1 MINPKDTSTDT
12 PLTINETIA
21 QLQHALRDY
30 IEATYHVSDLQMVA
44 QRKALLDEE
53 GVIYQRP
60 YIESTPRYEAGAPF
74 ADIAGLHPTIG
85 ALFTNLSERTD
96 DQKPLLFNPPYTHQA
111 DAIAETLVRAR
122 SLIVM
127 TGTGSGK
134 TESFLMP
141 ILGKLA
147 LEAST
152 KPKVFK
158 EQSAVRALILYP
170 MNALVNDQLGRL
182 RLLFGDRRV
191 GKQFKDWAGRPL
203 RFARYT
209 SRTLYPGVRTAKKDG
224 VRLAPLDRYYVE
236 HLRRAA
242 GDPSIDQAHS
252 EQLVKEL
259 KARGKWPA
267 KPDLVKWYGA
277 PGTRW
282 FDEKS
287 QRFKRCVALPD
298 DQELWTRHEVHD
310 APPDVLVTNYSML
323 EYMLMRP
330 LERSIFDATKA
341 WLTANPNEQM
351 MLVLDE
357 AHLYRGAGGSEV
369 ALLIRRVTQ
378 RLGILPSRLQVICT
392 TASFDKHSEAPSFA
406 AQLTGKDASD
416 FTPIVGTLL
425 LRKNAST
432 GSTSDAEM
440 LASIVLPNF
449 YSSDRSLR
457 AAEAKKATDYLSMP
471 MVEAEVEKSLY
482 AALCDFPPMSELI
495 NRTMKAAQPVNELAT
510 IIFPGTESR
519 LAERAVTS
527 LLAIGSAARLRPD
540 EAGLLPCRIHAFFRG
555 LPGLWVC
562 MDPHCTARGN
572 SDHGSAG
579 KLYAQPSKDV
589 CECGA
594 RVLELFTCRQ
604 CGTLYARAY
613 TDDLQNPQYLWSEPG
628 QVLQSATGLDTP
640 LEPIDLLLEEPP
652 AASQLVQAAEFD
664 LVTGRLD
671 TPNRGDRWR
680 TVYIKRDRTTAV
692 DDSEGSSET
701 TDSGLGEFKPCA
713 ACEQFAAYGRSSVQD
728 HQTKGDQP
736 FQALVTKQIQIQPPG
751 PMEATPLAP
760 LRGRK
765 VLIFS
770 DSRQTAA
777 RLAPNIQKYSTQD
790 ALRPLICEG
799 FRHLQSFPS
808 LAPLLSLDDV
818 YLAVLLSAKRLDVR
832 LRPELKAGE
841 GFNEEPLVSK
851 YVLQNPNG
859 NEARLLQL
867 MKRMTAISPPESL
880 FSAML
885 SAFDD
890 RYYGLEALA
899 LASIVEQDAR
909 REDIYQLP
917 TIPGLAESD
926 DEKLQLV
933 RLWLRQWQRLGFWL
947 GRMPQGWELDRVKTA
962 SGLFPKQTT
971 RILRDAN
978 ARTLF
983 NDKWIPRLRDLFCE
997 TVSDKDKKFRLKG
1010 NELSLSIG
1018 GTWAYCRTCQTA
1030 QRPGLRNSH
1039 CVACGADKAAIIDP
1053 ETDLIFTSRKGYYR
1067 ASTIGA
1073 LASPRTSPL
1082 SLIAAEHTA
1091 QLGSAQ
1097 ADDVFS
1103 KAEENELLFQDVDL
1117 GVDDEDHIRPAIDI
1131 LSCTTTMEVGIDI
1144 GALSGVSL
1152 RNMPPSRANYQQRA
1166 GRAGRRGNAVAT
1178 VTTFGSADSHD
1189 EHFFSSPA
1197 AMISGRVDDPRLTLD
1212 NKDIIRRHVFAFVL
1226 QRYHQERIPVFDPDL
1241 PPSLFAVLGSTVAFS
1256 SPTSR
1261 LNREDFEKWLKTN
1274 ESELRAQINSWIP
1287 KEFAGSPRASLLGEL
1302 VANCLHDIDKAL
1314 HYEAGEK
1321 QPATSDESDDASS
1334 ATGEADDEADVAPT
1348 APNLLDR
1355 LLYKGVLPRYAFPTD
1370 VATFYVF
1377 DRKRSDRFRPVY
1389 RFTPSQGLSVALSQY
1404 APGKEVWISGKQY
1417 RSGAIY
1423 SPSWEERSDAWKNRR
1438 VYFECVVCGYAR
1450 TFPLSQAESKET
1462 RDCPACNGGGTFG
1475 IARYWL
1481 RPPGFAHPAY
1491 DGEETSP
1498 DDQPARSYATRAKLA
1513 APTPADAEAWL
1524 PINERM
1530 KMYHLKDHLLVTNR
1544 GPAEEGYD
1552 YCTSCGIIEPA
1563 SSPSSRLNGIHRK
1576 PYVDEKEPD
1585 CKGGYVTRGIVLG
1598 TDFITD
1604 VLLVSLTVDKPLDL
1618 TPSSL
1623 TTTIA
1628 LRTLC
1633 EALSKAACLLLDL
1646 EPAELQAEFRPALTP
1661 LGARGLQMELY
1672 LYDTLAGGAG
1682 FCKQIEALGERV
1694 FTRALEILETCAEHC
1709 DRSCYRCLRSYKNK
1723 FDHEYLDRHVG
1734 TALLRYLLRGEQPTW
1749 DASRLEASREI
1760 IFQDLLRQNHPDVKI
1775 RRNETVALSDDLSVV
1790 APIYVERKDG
1800 IKAIIDVSGAM
1811 TPRVPADP
1819 ILAENAEFCFTP
1831 IWCVEELRVRRNLPR
1846 AAKDIWERLGL

>member
-1 MINPKDTSTDT
+1 MIEPIDTNVEI
-12 PLTINETIA
+12 PLTINETVA

-30 IEATYHVSDLQMVA
+30 IEATYHISDLQMVA
-44 QRKALLDEE
+44 QRKALLNEE

-60 YIESTPRYEAGAPF
+60 YIESTPRYEAGLPF
-74 ADIAGLHPTIG
+74 ADIPGLHPTVG
-85 ALFTNLSERTD
+85 AFFTKLSERTNG
-96 DQKPLLFNPPYTHQA
+96 QKPLLFNPPYTHQA
-111 DAIAETLVRAR
+111 DAIGETLVRGR

-152 KPKVFK
+152 KPKVFE
-158 EQSAVRALILYP
+158 EQKAVRALILYP

-182 RLLFGDRRV
+182 RLLFGDKRV
-191 GKQFKDWAGRPL
+191 GKQFRDWAGRPL

-224 VRLAPLDRYYVE
+224 VRLAPIDKYYVE
-236 HLRRAA
+236 HLRRSS
-242 GDPSIDQAHS
+242 GDVSPDQAHS
-252 EQLVKEL
+252 DQLVKEL
-259 KARGKWPA
+259 QARGKWPA
-267 KPDLVKWYGA
+267 KPDLVKWFGA

-341 WLTANPNEQM
+341 WLAANPDEQM

-369 ALLIRRVTQ
+369 ALLIRRLTQ
-378 RLGILPSRLQVICT
+378 RLGIPPRRLQVICT

-406 AQLTGKDASD
+406 AQLTGKEATD

-425 LRKNAST
+425 LRKNGNA
-432 GSTSDAEM
+432 GSASDAEM

-449 YSSDRSLR
+449 YSSDRSIR

-471 MVEAEVEKSLY
+471 MVEGEIEKSLC
-482 AALCDFPPMSELI
+482 AALSDFPPMSELV
-495 NRTMKAAQPVNELAT
+495 NRTMKTALPVNELAT
-510 IIFPGTESR
+510 VIFPGIESR
-519 LAERAVTS
+519 LAERAITS
-527 LLAIGSAARLRPD
+527 LLAIGSAARQRPD

-562 MDPHCTARGN
+562 MDPNCTVRGN
-572 SDHGSAG
+572 SEFASAG

-613 TDDLQNPQYLWSEPG
+613 TDDLENPQYLWSEPG
-628 QVLQSATGLDTP
+628 QILQSATGLDKP
-640 LEPIDLLLEEPP
+640 LEPLDLLLEEPP
-652 AASQLVQAAEFD
+652 ASSQIVQAAEFD

-680 TVYIKRDRTTAV
+680 TVYLKRDRTTAA
-692 DDSEGSSET
+692 DDSDYSSAAS
-701 TDSGLGEFKPCA
+701 DSGLGEFRPCA
-713 ACEQFAAYGRSSVQD
+713 VCGQFAAYGRSSVQD

-751 PMEATPLAP
+751 SMEATPLAP

-808 LAPLLSLDDV
+808 LAPLLSLDDI

-832 LRPELKAGE
+832 LRPELKGGE
-841 GFNEEPLVSK
+841 AFNEETLVSK
-851 YVLQNPNG
+851 YVTQNPDG
-859 NEARLLQL
+859 NESRLLQL
-867 MKRMTAISPPESL
+867 VKRMTAISPPESL
-880 FSAML
+880 FSSML

-909 REDIYQLP
+909 REDIYELQA
-917 TIPGLAESD
+917 IPGLAESD

-947 GRMPQGWELDRVKTA
+947 GRMPQGWDLDRVKTA
-962 SGLFPKQTT
+962 SGLFPKQMT
-971 RILRDAN
+971 RIIRDTT

-997 TVSDKDKKFRLKG
+997 KVSDKDKKFRLKG

-1018 GTWAYCRTCQTA
+1018 GDWAYCRTCQTA
-1030 QRPGLRNSH
+1030 QRSALRNSL
-1039 CVACGADKAAIIDP
+1039 CVNCGNDTATVIDP
-1053 ETDLIFTSRKGYYR
+1053 ETDPIFTSRKGYYR

-1073 LASPRTSPL
+1073 LASPRKPPI

-1197 AMISGRVDDPRLTLD
+1197 AMISGRVDDPRLNLD

-1226 QRYHQERIPVFDPDL
+1226 QRYHQEKIPVFDANL
-1241 PPSLFAVLGSTVAFS
+1241 PPNLFAVLGSTSDFI
-1256 SPTSR
+1256 SPASR
-1261 LNREDFEKWLKTN
+1261 LNRQDFEKWLKSN
-1274 ESELRAQINSWIP
+1274 ESELRNQTNDWIP
-1287 KEFAGSPRASLLGEL
+1287 KEFIGPSRTLLLGEL
-1302 VANCLHDIDKAL
+1302 VSNCLYDIDKAL
-1314 HYEAGEK
+1314 RYEVGEK
-1321 QPATSDESDDASS
+1321 QPVASDGSDGSDDSGS
-1334 ATGEADDEADVAPT
+1334 VDDDADVAPT
-1348 APNLLDR
+1348 TPNLLDR

-1377 DRKRSDRFRPVY
+1377 DLKRSDRFRPVY

-1450 TFPLSQAESKET
+1450 TFPLSQADSKES

-1481 RPPGFAHPAY
+1481 RPPGFAHPANE
-1491 DGEETSP
+1491 GEETSP

-1513 APTPADAEAWL
+1513 APTPADADAWL
-1524 PINERM
+1524 PINARM

-1552 YCTSCGIIEPA
+1552 YCTTCGVIEPA
-1563 SSPSSRLNGIHRK
+1563 GSPNSKLKGTHRK

-1628 LRTLC
+1628 LRTMC

-1661 LGARGLQMELY
+1661 LGAQGLQMELY

-1682 FCKQIEALGERV
+1682 FCKQIEALGESV
-1694 FTRALEILETCAEHC
+1694 FTRALEILETCAANC

-1749 DASRLEASREI
+1749 EASRLEASREI
-1760 IFQDLLRQNHPDVKI
+1760 LFQDLLRQNHPDVKI
-1775 RRNETVALSDDLSVV
+1775 RRNEVVALSDDLSVI
-1790 APIYVERKDG
+1790 APIYVERSG
-1800 IKAIIDVSGAM
+1800 GVKAIVDVSGAL
-1811 TPRVPADP
+1811 TPRVAADP
-1819 ILAENAEFCFTP
+1819 ILAENAEFYFTP